1 MEQSIWASLEVWLL
15 IALILLVVAIFKPLR
30 QMVVGALDG
39 HGDKIR
45 AELDEARRL
54 REEAQSLLAEHQR
67 QLEGGQDHA
76 KAIVEHAHTEAERMT
91 ERHRAELDAS
101 LQRRTEQALVRIS
114 QEEARAVQDVRAHA
128 ANLAIRTTERLLAD
142 RLDDKQT
149 QTLLDD
155 AIEEVGRKLN

>member
-1 MEQSIWASLEVWLL
+1 MYAFWLALEFWLL
-15 IALILLVVAIFKPLR
+15 IALIVLGIAIFKPLR

-39 HGDKIR
+39 HSDKVR

-54 REEAQSLLAEHQR
+54 RDEAQSLLAEHQR

-76 KAIVEHAHTEAERMT
+76 KAIVDHARTEAERMT

-101 LQRRTEQALVRIS
+101 LKRRTEQALVRIA
-114 QEEARAVQDVRAHA
+114 QEESRAVQDVRTHA

-142 RLDDKQT
+142 GLDGKRV

>member
-1 MEQSIWASLEVWLL
+1 MTEFWLFLEFWLL
-15 IALILLVVAIFKPLR
+15 IALIVLGVVIFKPLR
-30 QMVVGALDG
+30 QMVLGALDG
-39 HGDKIR
+39 HGDKVR

-54 REEAQSLLAEHQR
+54 RDEAQSLLAEHQR
-67 QLEGGQDHA
+67 QLEGGQDQA
-76 KAIVEHAHTEAERMT
+76 KAIVDHARTETERMT

-101 LQRRTEQALVRIS
+101 LKRRTEQALVRIA
-114 QEEARAVQDVRAHA
+114 QEEARAVQDVRTHA

-142 RLDDKQT
+142 RLDDKRA